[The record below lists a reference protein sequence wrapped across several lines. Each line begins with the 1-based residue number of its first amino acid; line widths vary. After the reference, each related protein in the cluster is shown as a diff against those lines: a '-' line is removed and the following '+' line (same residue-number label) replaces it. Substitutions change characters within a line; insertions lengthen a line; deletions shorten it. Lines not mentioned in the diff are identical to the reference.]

1 MVGIEEHKIQKAI
14 VEDAD
19 ALTRVSHT
27 AKAHWGY
34 PQAWLKLWR
43 SELTITTDY
52 IAQHKVFKATVGEE
66 VIGFCALETHKDA
79 FEIGH
84 LYVIPDFLGKGVG
97 KKLLNTALQEID
109 LPKATVRLVAD
120 PNAQPFYQRNGF
132 VVVGQTE
139 SKPKGR
145 YLPVMEKVMA

>member
-1 MVGIEEHKIQKAI
+1 MVDIVGYKIQPAEAK
-14 VEDAD
+14 DAV
-19 ALTRVSHT
+19 ALTQASVA

-34 PQAWLKLWR
+34 PQTWLELWR
-43 SELTITTDY
+43 NELTITTDY

-66 VIGFCALETHKDA
+66 IIGFCALETYKDA

-84 LYVIPDFLGKGVG
+84 LYVIPEFMGQGIG
-97 KKLLNTALQEID
+97 KKLLHIAMEGIPQGAI
-109 LPKATVRLVAD
+109 VRLVAD
-120 PNAQPFYQRNGF
+120 PNAKPFYQRNGF

-145 YLPVMEKVMA
+145 YLPVMEKIVA